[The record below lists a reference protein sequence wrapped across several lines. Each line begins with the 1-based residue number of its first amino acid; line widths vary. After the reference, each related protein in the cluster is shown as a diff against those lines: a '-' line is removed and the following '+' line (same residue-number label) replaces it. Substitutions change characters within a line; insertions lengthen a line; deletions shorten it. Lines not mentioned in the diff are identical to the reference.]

1 MLIVDKKVGIPT
13 TYEATN
19 HLCSRSTDE
28 NTNMKSSLVVSVYM
42 EKLSW
47 AAEASQ
53 ISLKLYGKVSQI
65 YPNMLPEEQPS
76 DSV

>member
-1 MLIVDKKVGIPT
+1 MLIVDKKLGIPT

-28 NTNMKSSLVVSVYM
+28 NTNVKSSLVVSVYM

-47 AAEASQ
+47 AASQ
-53 ISLKLYGKVSQI
+53 ISSKLYGRVSQI
-65 YPNMLPEEQPS
+65 RPNMLPEEQPS

>member
-1 MLIVDKKVGIPT
+1 MLIVDKKLGIPT

-19 HLCSRSTDE
+19 HLCSRSTDV
-28 NTNMKSSLVVSVYM
+28 NTNVKSSLVVSVYM

-47 AAEASQ
+47 AASQ
-53 ISLKLYGKVSQI
+53 ISSKLYGRVSQI
-65 YPNMLPEEQPS
+65 RPNMLPEEQPS

>member
-1 MLIVDKKVGIPT
+1 MLIVDNKLEIPT

-28 NTNMKSSLVVSVYM
+28 NPNMKSSLVVSAYM
-42 EKLSW
+42 KKLSW

-53 ISLKLYGKVSQI
+53 ISSKLYGKVSQI
-65 YPNMLPEEQPS
+65 RPNMLPEEQPS